1 MEFKSILDLR
11 EKEDG
16 SDRPREAFYQDL
28 NLDYIIKRIC
38 LEWEEDVSR
47 FYYYLPADEAC
58 ENYRREVFADV
69 KKDGVYESLCG
80 FVERM
85 QLWKEAA
92 EKKEK
97 VRSLLQKELWH
108 IGGAKYYCDAFLT
121 LEKELSGLELGS
133 RGMKEFMGYLRECLK
148 EESFRSLCAAADET
162 LTGFGGIRL
171 ILDYRDGRLNVTQGE
186 AAGAYEAFLEESF
199 PIGRQQGDRPDKKA
213 MKSPFDVS
221 VNLSDLEE
229 EVIKIVRKRN
239 PEPFRQAESFCGRY
253 GEYARE
259 TLLRFASEIKYY
271 LSYRCFEKRMQ
282 ENGFLFAAPET
293 SGEREM
299 YARGLYD
306 LALACAGGKGEQKTV
321 VSNDAEYREGE
332 SFFVLTGPNQGGKTT
347 FARSLGQLIYFTKMG
362 LDVPAAAANVHY
374 FGALLTHF
382 SVEESVE
389 TGRGKLKEE
398 LERLKPMMS
407 ASARNAFV
415 VINELFTTAA
425 NYDACEMGRR
435 VLSHFA
441 QGQCRGIYV
450 THLRELAEGGGE
462 IVSLRAM
469 LDENGRQSFRIERSE
484 AVESAGAIRLVDKY
498 RLTYGQLKERLV

>member
-1 MEFKSILDLR
+1 MEFTSILDLR
-11 EKEDG
+11 ENQ
-16 SDRPREAFYQDL
+16 DRELPRAAFYQDL
-28 NLDYIIKRIC
+28 NLDHIIKRIC
-38 LEWEEDVSR
+38 LEWEEDVSS

-69 KKDGVYESLCG
+69 KKDEVYECLCRFG
-80 FVERM
+80 ERM
-85 QLWKEAA
+85 RLWREATD
-92 EKKEK
+92 KKEK
-97 VRSLLQKELWH
+97 VRSPLQKELWH
-108 IGGAKYYCDAFLT
+108 IGGAKYYCDAFLA
-121 LEKELSGLELGS
+121 LERELSGLTLAS
-133 RGMKEFMGYLRECLK
+133 RGMKEFMRHLREYLE
-148 EESFRSLCAAADET
+148 EESFRSLREAADGT
-162 LTGFGGIRL
+162 LADFGKIRL

-186 AAGAYEAFLEESF
+186 AAGAYEGFLEESF
-199 PIGRQQGDRPDKKA
+199 PEVGEQENRPDKKT

-239 PEPFRQAESFCGRY
+239 PEPFRQAESFCRKY
-253 GEYARE
+253 GEYERE
-259 TLLRFASEIKYY
+259 TLLRFASEIRYY
-271 LSYRCFEKRMQ
+271 LSYRCFERRMQ
-282 ENGFLFAAPET
+282 EKGFLFAAPET
-293 SGEREM
+293 AREKTM

-306 LALACAGGKGEQKTV
+306 LALACAGGREERRTV
-321 VSNDAEYREGE
+321 VSNDAEYGEGE

-407 ASARNAFV
+407 ASARNSFV

-425 NYDACEMGRR
+425 NYDACKMGRR
-435 VLSHFA
+435 VLAHFA
-441 QGQCRGIYV
+441 QEQCRGIYV

-498 RLTYGQLKERLV
+498 RLTYEQLKERLV